1 MKKLLFLAAIS
12 FVAASNHVRAQSEM
26 NNYAFDNFNVV
37 SNTSGVAG
45 NGTADM
51 INAKA
56 IKNFSRDYPYATAAE
71 WSPLKDKG
79 FLCRFSY
86 KGVSE
91 RAYYNAGGGWL
102 FTIAGYQEAQLPKD
116 IRSMVKGVY
125 YDYAITFVNEI
136 SLSDDRKIFLV
147 QVKDDK
153 RIKILRI
160 ADDEMEV
167 IQVFEN

>member
-1 MKKLLFLAAIS
+1 MKKLFFLAAIS
-12 FVAASNHVRAQSEM
+12 SLTMFNNVRAQTEM
-26 NNYAFDNFNVV
+26 NMYAFNISGAVSSDRIDN
-37 SNTSGVAG
+37 T
-45 NGTADM
+45 

-56 IKNFSRDYPYATAAE
+56 IKHFSKDYPSATAAE
-71 WSPLKDKG
+71 WSSLKDKG

-86 KGVSE
+86 KGVSN
-91 RAYYNAGGGWL
+91 RAYYDARGGWL

-147 QVKDDK
+147 EVKDEK

-167 IQVFEN
+167 IQEFEN